1 MQWGEEG
8 RLLKWKVCTCF
19 FNCILGFLVY
29 PRFLVTTRGVP
40 LTSDIWHL
48 TSTSPWHLNLLM
60 KRCFPNVVMTGM
72 FPKIIKFNDV
82 LGWLGTN
89 YATDGTK
96 ICFQWFKKR
105 WKKNWWIGEFLV
117 LAGKN
122 TTAFKNLPLP
132 CMHMALSNNAISRG
146 AQLSI
151 GHRWRHKLESF
162 PNMVSRWR

>member
-1 MQWGEEG
+1 MKSMY
-8 RLLKWKVCTCF
+8 LFVLS
-19 FNCILGFLVY
+19 LVY
-29 PRFLVTTRGVP
+29 ISLPGSRSSVIAQNSKWLICETK
-40 LTSDIWHL
+40 LCQCKSWH
-48 TSTSPWHLNLLM
+48 PWHLNLLM

-82 LGWLGTN
+82 LGWFGTN

-96 ICFQWFKKR
+96 ICFRWFKKKG
-105 WKKNWWIGEFLV
+105 KKINWWISFFSSK
-117 LAGKN
+117 KN
-122 TTAFKNLPLP
+122 ITTAFNNLPLP

-146 AQLSI
+146 AQVSI